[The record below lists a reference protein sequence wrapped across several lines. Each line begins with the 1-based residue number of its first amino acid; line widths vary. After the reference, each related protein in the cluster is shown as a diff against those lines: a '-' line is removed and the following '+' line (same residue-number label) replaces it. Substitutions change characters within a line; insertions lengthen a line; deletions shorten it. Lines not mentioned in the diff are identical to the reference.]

1 MSGHFDSE
9 LVIEFDRRAS
19 DALGDD
25 YFRLKKSF
33 RFYLPP
39 STVANEWVHYDSNR
53 WAFCAAGMLTDLGS
67 IPVPF
72 RGLINRG
79 GRAAQAF
86 VLHDQLCEYL
96 SITENGAPKL
106 ITRQEADLILLDA
119 LLALQVDRTT
129 AYLIYNSVAGYQ
141 LATNTR
147 APSTTALKRQLEA
160 AYNFEDI

>member
-1 MSGHFDSE
+1 MFDNP
-9 LVIEFDRRAS
+9 LVIEFDPVAS
-19 DALGDD
+19 DVLGGD

-39 STVANEWVHYDSNR
+39 SSIANEWVQYDSNR

-67 IPVPF
+67 VPVSL
-72 RGLINRG
+72 RGIINHS

-96 SITENGAPKL
+96 SITENGAPKS
-106 ITRQEADLILLDA
+106 ITRQEADLILFDA
-119 LLALQVDRTT
+119 LIALGCDKTT
-129 AYLIYNSVAGYQ
+129 SHLIYNTVAAYQ
-141 LATNTR
+141 MATNTK
-147 APSTTALKRQLEA
+147 APSTTAIKRRLEA